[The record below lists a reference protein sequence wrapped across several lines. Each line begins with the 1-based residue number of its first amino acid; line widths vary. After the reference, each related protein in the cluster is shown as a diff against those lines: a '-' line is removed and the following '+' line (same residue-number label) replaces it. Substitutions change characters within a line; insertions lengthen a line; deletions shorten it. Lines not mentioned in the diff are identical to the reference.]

1 MEIFGGFI
9 VQRSERENPVGKG
22 TFEKK
27 IRDRAPE
34 KCLYRTWD
42 GAENLQETEKGRK
55 GNN

>member
-34 KCLYRTWD
+34 KCLY
-42 GAENLQETEKGRK
+42 
-55 GNN
+55 